1 MRKLQHISIHNFT
14 LSNGK
19 KTTLDL
25 TYQVFGQ
32 ALHTAPIV
40 LINHALT
47 GNSNIMG
54 INGWW
59 NDVVGDHNIIDT
71 KTYTVLCFNIPGNG
85 YDNKEENL
93 ITEYKS
99 FTASDVAKIFEIA
112 LYTLHV
118 DNIHTMIGASLG
130 GGITW
135 YLAINNPKLFENIVV
150 IASHWKSDDWLIANT
165 FIQDNI
171 LNNSNRPMEDA
182 RMHAMTF
189 YRTATSF
196 NQKFKGQ
203 KEAHFYA
210 IENWLQYH
218 GNTLKNRFQLAS
230 YKLMNHLLKTLEVAK
245 SKEEFA
251 DKASKVT
258 GHIHLVTI
266 NTDGLF
272 LPDNNWETYI
282 QLKPKK
288 DNISISEIKSIHGHD
303 AFLIEFDQLSKILTP
318 IFKIT
323 TVKGIDSITYK
334 QTAS

>member
-1 MRKLQHISIHNFT
+1 MRKLQHISIHNFA
-14 LSNGK
+14 LSNGE
-19 KTTLDL
+19 TTSLEL

-47 GNSNIMG
+47 GNSNVTG

-59 NDVVGDHNIIDT
+59 NDVVGDQNIIDT
-71 KTYTVLCFNIPGNG
+71 QKYTILCFNIPGNG
-85 YDNKEENL
+85 FDNKEENL
-93 ITEYKS
+93 INNYKD
-99 FTASDVAKIFEIA
+99 FTANDIAKIFEIG
-112 LYTLHV
+112 LYTLNI
-118 DNIHTMIGASLG
+118 DTIHTVIGASLG

-135 YLAINNPKLFENIVV
+135 HLAVNNPNLFENIVV
-150 IASHWKSDDWLIANT
+150 VASHWKADDWLIANT

-182 RMHAMTF
+182 RTHAMTF

-196 NQKFKGQ
+196 NKKFEGQ

-210 IENWLQYH
+210 VENWLQYH
-218 GNTLKNRFQLAS
+218 GNALKNRFQLSS
-230 YKLMNHLLKTLEVAK
+230 YKLMNHLLKTIEVAK
-245 SKEEFA
+245 SNEEFTN
-251 DKASKVT
+251 KASKIA

-272 LPDNNWETYI
+272 LADNNWETYI

-288 DNISISEIKSIHGHD
+288 ENVSISEIKSIHGHD
-303 AFLIEFDQLSKILTP
+303 AFLIEFEQLSKILKP
-318 IFKIT
+318 IFQLSTLKRIGLT
-323 TVKGIDSITYK
+323 KYK